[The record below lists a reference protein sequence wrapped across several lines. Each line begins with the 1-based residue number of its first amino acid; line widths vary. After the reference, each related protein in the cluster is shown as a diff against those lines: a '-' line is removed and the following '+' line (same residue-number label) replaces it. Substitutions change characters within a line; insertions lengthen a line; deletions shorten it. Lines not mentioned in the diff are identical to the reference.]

1 MIGLV
6 LDRRYQI
13 IESLD
18 RGGFGQTFLAQ
29 DTKRP
34 GHPIC
39 VVKQLKPSFYDPE
52 LINKARELF
61 NREAESLQK
70 LGEHGQIPRLLAY
83 FEEDQEFYLVQEY
96 IKGTTLDRELI
107 SGQPLAEDQVIILVQ
122 ELLEILDFVHNNN
135 VIHRDIKPSNI
146 IRRERDHKLVLI
158 DFGAVKRFTSQGQER
173 TIAIGTPG
181 YIPIEQLNGQPNF
194 GSDIYAVGMIAIQAL
209 TGIKPQPSVGGG
221 FPTDAEQN
229 VLWQQY
235 AQVSDRLAAI
245 LTKMLRYDYRERY
258 QSAREALQE
267 IQNIENSCNTPT
279 TFIVQKPD
287 KKTSTHKKS
296 KKRAELIKKILSY
309 SFLSAVILAVPISI
323 KLLSSGSS
331 TIELPLN
338 GKSVKSV
345 LDKQDVCDILLE
357 NIYCEKYVFQGKIG
371 QKLTIEVNSDDFDPY
386 LVLRTPNGN
395 KLAVNGDISPQNW
408 NAKIAIDLPS
418 DGNYLV
424 MARTSA
430 AGESGSYSIRA
441 AAKE

>member
-13 IESLD
+13 IEVLD
-18 RGGFGQTFLAQ
+18 RGGFGQTFLAE

-34 GHPIC
+34 GNPIC

-52 LINKARELF
+52 LLNKARELF

-70 LGEHGQIPRLLAY
+70 LGEHDQIPRLLAY
-83 FEEDQEFYLVQEY
+83 FEEDQEFYLIQEY
-96 IKGTTLDRELI
+96 ILGNTLDRELI
-107 SGQPLAEDQVIILVQ
+107 PDQPLTEDQVITIVQ
-122 ELLEILDFVHNNN
+122 ELLEILNFVHSHN

-146 IRRERDHKLVLI
+146 IIRERDHKLVLI
-158 DFGAVKRFTSQGQER
+158 DFGAVKRFTSEVQDR
-173 TIAIGTPG
+173 TIVIGTPG
-181 YIPIEQLNGQPNF
+181 YIPIEQLSGQPNF
-194 GSDIYAVGMIAIQAL
+194 GSDIYAVGIIGIQAL
-209 TGIKPQPSVGGG
+209 TGIKPQPYVGGG
-221 FPTDAEQN
+221 FFPDAEQHI
-229 VLWQQY
+229 LWQQY
-235 AQVSDRLAAI
+235 AQVSDRFAAI

-267 IQNIENSCNTPT
+267 LQN
-279 TFIVQKPD
+279 IVQKPD
-287 KKTSTHKKS
+287 KKTSTQKKS
-296 KKRAELIKKILSY
+296 QKRAELIKKILSY
-309 SFLSAVILAVPISI
+309 SFLSVVILAVPISI
-323 KLLSSGSS
+323 QLLPGSS
-331 TIELPLN
+331 STVKLPLN
-338 GKSVKSV
+338 GKLVKSV
-345 LDKQDVCDILLE
+345 LDQQDVCDPLLE
-357 NIYCEKYVFQGKIG
+357 NIYCEKYVLQGKSG
-371 QKLTIEVNSDDFDPY
+371 QQVTIEVNSDDFDPY

-441 AAKE
+441 VAKE